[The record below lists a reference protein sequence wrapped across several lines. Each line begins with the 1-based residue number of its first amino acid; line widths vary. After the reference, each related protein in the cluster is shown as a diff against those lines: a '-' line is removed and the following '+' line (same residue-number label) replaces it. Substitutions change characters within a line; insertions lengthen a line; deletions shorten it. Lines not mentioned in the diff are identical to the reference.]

1 MFGWRNRR
9 CLAVALLGVALF
21 PTVTSAA
28 EAGRKAVN
36 KVQPAYPDLA
46 RKTNVHGTV
55 KVEVVIAPNGTVK
68 TMHPL
73 GGHPL
78 LIQSALEALKKWRYE
93 PGPETKT
100 IVEFRFHG
108 RSPTGEE
115 QP

>member
-1 MFGWRNRR
+1 M
-9 CLAVALLGVALF
+9 AVTVLGVALF
-21 PTVTSAA
+21 PTGASAGGV
-28 EAGRKAVN
+28 ERKAVN

-46 RKTNVHGTV
+46 KKTNVYGTV
-55 KVEVVIAPNGTVK
+55 KVEVVIAPNGTVR

-78 LIQSALEALKKWRYE
+78 LIKSALEALKKWRYE
-93 PGPETKT
+93 PGPETTT

-108 RSPTGEE
+108 RSPTAEE